1 MRKELHTM
9 KKEIVANGIHNYTPP
24 EEYVPPKS
32 PQVQKHL
39 EWFMGLKLGFMMH
52 WAPGSQLG
60 TYESWPLSDGDAAWS
75 QEDFTWAPAEVCKQQ
90 YWDANKT
97 FNPVK
102 FDAAAW
108 AELASECGFKYLL
121 FTTKHHDGF
130 CMYGTK
136 TTDYKITGPDCPFHT
151 HPDADVVGA
160 LYREFRRKG
169 LAISTYFSK
178 PDWHSPYYWAPQ
190 FGPAPTRNVNY
201 DVDQHPELWEKYVQ
215 FTHEQ
220 IRELCTNYGPI
231 DVLWLDGGWV
241 RPDNLGQ
248 DIRLGQI
255 VEEMRATTQPQMI
268 VCERT
273 CGGEY
278 ENFITPEKTVPD
290 TALTVPWETCTTVGQ
305 KFSFHYTDHFKSGRQ
320 LVHLLLDVV
329 SKGGNLAL
337 NIAPQPDGL
346 LPAPGERSLREMGAW
361 LKLFGQGIY
370 NTRIC
375 APYFEDRLF
384 YTRTDERAYA
394 FYGYDEVP
402 ALPGKLT
409 LHLPQPIASVRCMRT
424 GQTLHFRQGDGEVTL
439 DLDCLPMGGAFYA
452 EGFEL
457 TFA

>member
-1 MRKELHTM
+1 M

-52 WAPGSQLG
+52 WAPGCQLG

-75 QEDFTWAPAEVCKQQ
+75 QEDFIWAPAEVCKQQ

-130 CMYGTK
+130 CMYDTK
-136 TTDYKITGPDCPFHT
+136 TTDYKITGPDCPFHI

-190 FGPAPTRNVNY
+190 FGTAPTRNVNY

-220 IRELCTNYGPI
+220 IRELCTNYGQI

-248 DIRLGQI
+248 DIRLGEI
-255 VEEMRATTQPQMI
+255 VEEIRSSSQPHLI
-268 VCERT
+268 VSDRT

-278 ENFITPEKTVPD
+278 ENFITPEKTVPE
-290 TALTVPWETCTTVGQ
+290 TALSVPWETCTTVGK
-305 KFSFHYTDHFKSGRQ
+305 KFSFHYTDTFKSGHQ
-320 LVHLLLDVV
+320 LVLLLLDVV

-337 NIAPQPDGL
+337 NIAPQPDGE
-346 LPAPGERSLREMGAW
+346 LPAPAVRSLRDMGAW
-361 LKLFGQGIY
+361 LKIYGDGIY
-370 NTRIC
+370 GTRIC
-375 APYFEDRLF
+375 APYFKDNLF
-384 YTRTDERAYA
+384 YTQKENRRYVFCAY
-394 FYGYDEVP
+394 GDTPVLP
-402 ALPGKLT
+402 AQIT
-409 LHLPQPIASVRCMRT
+409 LVSEKPVKSVICMRT
-424 GQTLHFRQGDGEVTL
+424 GTPVLFRQEGDKVTVFT
-439 DLDCLPMGGAFYA
+439 DGLPTGGAFYA
-452 EGFEL
+452 EGFCAV
-457 TFA
+457 TG

>member
-1 MRKELHTM
+1 M
-9 KKEIVANGIHNYTPP
+9 KKQIVANGIHNYTPP
-24 EEYVPPKS
+24 EEYLPPRS
-32 PQVQKHL
+32 AAVQKHL
-39 EWFMGLKLGFMMH
+39 DWFMGLKLGFMMH
-52 WAPGSQLG
+52 WAPGCQLG
-60 TYESWPLSDGDAAWS
+60 TYESWPLSDGDGAWS
-75 QEDFTWAPAEVCKQQ
+75 QEDFTWADRDTCKQQ

-102 FDAAAW
+102 FDPAAW
-108 AELASECGFKYLL
+108 ARLAKECGFKYLL

-130 CMYGTK
+130 CMYDTK
-136 TTDYKITGPDCPFHT
+136 TTDYKITAPDCPFHT
-151 HPDADVVGA
+151 NPNADIVGA
-160 LYREFRRKG
+160 LYREFRRQG

-190 FGPAPTRNVNY
+190 FGTAPTRNVNY
-201 DVDQHPELWEKYVQ
+201 DIDEHPELWEQYVR

-220 IRELCTNYGPI
+220 IRELCTNYGQI

-248 DIRLGQI
+248 DIRLGEI

-290 TALTVPWETCTTVGQ
+290 TALTVPWETCTTVGD

-337 NIAPQPDGL
+337 NLAPQPDGM
-346 LPAPGERSLREMGAW
+346 LPAPAVRSLRDMGAW
-361 LKLFGQGIY
+361 LRLFGEGIY
-370 NTRIC
+370 GTRIF
-375 APYFEDRLF
+375 APYQEPRVF
-384 YTRTDERAYA
+384 YTGKEAQAFA
-394 FYGYDEVP
+394 FYAYDEVP
-402 ALPGKLT
+402 VLPARLT
-409 LHLPQPIASVRCMRT
+409 LHPGAPVARIECMRT
-424 GQTLHFRQGDGEVTL
+424 GQAVPFRQNDDGLTL
-439 DLDCLPMGGAFYA
+439 DLSQIATGGAFYA
-452 EGFEL
+452 EGFRL
-457 TFA
+457 YLAQG

>member
-1 MRKELHTM
+1 M
-9 KKEIVANGIHNYTPP
+9 KQAIVANGIHNHTAP
-24 EEYVPPKS
+24 EEYVPPRS
-32 PQVQKHL
+32 PEVRRHL

-52 WAPGSQLG
+52 WAPGCQLG

-75 QEDFTWAPAEVCKQQ
+75 QEDFTWASPDVCKQQ
-90 YWDANKT
+90 YRDANRT

-108 AELASECGFKYLL
+108 ADLAAECGFRYLL

-130 CMYGTK
+130 CMFDTR
-136 TTDYKITGPDCPFHT
+136 TTDYKITAPDCPFHT

-160 LYREFRRKG
+160 LYREFRRRG

-178 PDWHSPYYWAPQ
+178 PDWNSPYYWAPQ
-190 FGPAPTRNVNY
+190 FGTAPTRNVNY
-201 DVDQHPELWEKYVQ
+201 DVAEHPELWEQYVQ

-220 IRELCTNYGPI
+220 LRELCTRYGKI

-248 DIRLGQI
+248 DIRLGEI
-255 VEEMRATTQPQMI
+255 VEELRASCQPQMI

-290 TALTVPWETCTTVGQ
+290 TAWDVPWETCTTVGQ
-305 KFSFHYTDHFKSGRQ
+305 KFSFHYTDTFKTGRE

-346 LPAPGERSLREMGAW
+346 LPAPAVRSLREMGAW
-361 LKLFGQGIY
+361 LRLFSEGIY
-370 NTRIC
+370 ETHTC
-375 APYFEDRLF
+375 APYFEPDLF
-384 YTRTDERAYA
+384 YTQKQDRVYA
-394 FYGYDEVP
+394 FYAYGDVP
-402 ALPGKLT
+402 ALPDKLT
-409 LHLPQPIASVRCMRT
+409 LHLPQQVLSARCIRT
-424 GQTLHFRQGDGEVTL
+424 GETVRFRCEGGNITL
-439 DLDCLPMGGAFYA
+439 DTSCLPMAGAFYA
-452 EGFEL
+452 EAFEL
-457 TFA
+457 TVAAD